1 MENTMITRRRFL
13 AGLGGATVA
22 LPFLESVR
30 YLGGSRAHA
39 EVLEGPPVYSVFIR
53 QGNGCQQADPGRG
66 EPERFWPSA
75 LGAITTESLGTTDAD
90 RALAALAPYADR
102 LLLVRGT
109 RFGFPGNG
117 CGHSG
122 GLNQCL
128 TAARVV
134 GDGATS
140 LADGPS
146 IDWFL
151 ASQVN
156 PPGVEPLTLMSGPQ
170 SAYIA
175 HGLSY
180 SGPSQLRGAI
190 NNPLTVYQNLMGLSG
205 SQEELEAI
213 ARRRRSVNDLV
224 RDEMQDLLSQSY
236 LSSADR
242 QRLQTHF
249 DAIRDFEVQMSCTL
263 SDSEVAAIETIAGAS
278 EDNGNRIAVAE
289 LMMDLIALAFAC
301 DANRV
306 ATLQIGTG
314 NDQTRFYVDG
324 VLQNTYHRIS
334 HRIDSDGS
342 EGAEIP
348 NADLLHHGVD
358 KIFAD
363 MFLHLLDRLAMYAG
377 PSGGTLLD
385 DSVAL
390 WTNDLANGP
399 PHSYSN
405 VPQVIAG
412 RAGGFLRTG
421 QYIDAGGVTHNKFL
435 NTLINAAKVRA
446 DGGGYYDSFGDASLE
461 PGVID
466 AMINA

>member
-1 MENTMITRRRFL
+1 MITRRRFL

-30 YLGGSRAHA
+30 YFGTGRAHA
-39 EVLEGPPVYSVFIR
+39 EVLPGPAVYSVFIR
-53 QGNGCQQADPGRG
+53 QGNGCQQAGSG
-66 EPERFWPSA
+66 EPERFWPRN
-75 LGAITTESLGTTDAD
+75 LGAITTDSLGTTDSD
-90 RALAALAPYADR
+90 RALAALAPYADK

-109 RFGFPGNG
+109 RFAFPGNG

-134 GDGATS
+134 GDGADS
-140 LADGPS
+140 LADGQS

-151 ASQVN
+151 ANQLN
-156 PPGVEPLTLMSGPQ
+156 APGVEPLNLMSGPQ

-180 SGPSQLRGAI
+180 SGPSQLRGAA
-190 NNPLTVYQNLMGLSG
+190 NNPFAVYQNLMGLSG
-205 SQEELEAI
+205 SQAELEAI
-213 ARRRRSVNDLV
+213 ARRRLSVNDLV
-224 RDEMQDLLSQSY
+224 RDEMQDLLAKPY
-236 LSSADR
+236 LSSADQ

-249 DAIRDFEVQMSCTL
+249 DAIRDLEVQMTCQL
-263 SDSEVAAIETIAGAS
+263 SDSEVATIEDISGAS
-278 EDNGNRIAVAE
+278 EDNSNRIVVAE

-301 DANRV
+301 DANKV

-342 EGAEIP
+342 EGAKIP
-348 NADLLHHGVD
+348 NADVLHHGVD
-358 KIFAD
+358 KLFAG
-363 MFLHLLDRLAMYAG
+363 MFLHLLDRMSMYAG

-385 DSVAL
+385 DSMAL

-412 RAGGFLRTG
+412 SAGGFLRTG
-421 QYIDAGGVTHNKFL
+421 QYIDAGNVTHNQFL

-446 DGGGYYDSFGDASLE
+446 DGGGYYDSFGDTSLE

-466 AMINA
+466 GMIA

>member
-1 MENTMITRRRFL
+1 MAMITRRRFL

-30 YLGGSRAHA
+30 YLGGGRRARGA
-39 EVLEGPPVYSVFIR
+39 VLDGPPVYSVFIR
-53 QGNGCQQADPGRG
+53 QGNGCQQQWSD
-66 EPERFWPSA
+66 EPERFWPSQ
-75 LGAITTESLGTTDAD
+75 LGAVTTESLGTTDAD
-90 RALAALAPYADR
+90 RALSILSPYADK

-109 RFGFPGNG
+109 RFAFDGNG

-134 GDGATS
+134 GDGADS
-140 LADGPS
+140 LADGQS

-151 ASQVN
+151 AQQLN
-156 PPGVEPLTLMSGPQ
+156 PPGVEPMNVMSGPQ

-180 SGPSQLRGAI
+180 SGPSQLRGAASD
-190 NNPLTVYQNLMGLSG
+190 PFAVYQNMMGLSG
-205 SQEELEAI
+205 SQAELEAI
-213 ARRRRSVNDLV
+213 ARRRLSVNDLV
-224 RDEMQDLLSQSY
+224 RDEMQDLLAKPY
-236 LSSADR
+236 LSSADK

-263 SDSEVAAIETIAGAS
+263 TDSEVAAMETIAQAAES
-278 EDNGNRIAVAE
+278 NENRIVVAE
-289 LMMDLIALAFAC
+289 MMMDLIALAFAC
-301 DANRV
+301 DANKV

-348 NADLLHHGVD
+348 NADLLHHGID
-358 KIFAD
+358 KIFAE
-363 MFLHLLDRLAMYAG
+363 MFLHLLDRLSMYAG

-385 DSVAL
+385 DSMCL
-390 WTNDLANGP
+390 WTNDLSNGP

-412 RAGGFLRTG
+412 GAGGFLRTG
-421 QYIDAGGVTHNKFL
+421 QYIDAGGVTHNQFL
-435 NTLINAAKVRA
+435 NTLINAAKVRN
-446 DGGGYYDSFGDASLE
+446 DDESYYDSFGDASLE
-461 PGVID
+461 RGVIPG
-466 AMINA
+466 MIA